1 MDFIELYNYVTKQT
15 ANNLPIKDSIKNNN
29 QLNCLLNPQNFAP
42 VWSLDKCDCK
52 DNGKCAIACPFN
64 AIKIED
70 NIVKID
76 KNCCVGCGECVK
88 ACPSQNLVFSKDTIT
103 AINLLKLETPTFALL
118 APAFV
123 GQFDGVSVGQ
133 LRSALKKIGFWG
145 VIEVATFA
153 DIITLKEALEFKTYH
168 IDNYQLTSCCCPI
181 WIALINK
188 QFSALS
194 AHLPQS
200 ASPMVVAGRIIKKLV
215 PTANTIFIGPCQAK
229 KAEAKNV
236 QNCGIDC
243 VLTFEELKDMFD
255 VFNLNLS
262 NLKEENKQHSSSAG
276 RIYAKSGGV
285 SQAIAT
291 TVTAL
296 DSALQIS
303 YEVACGVPNCKKLL
317 ENILLGNTTAN
328 FFEGMACPNGC
339 IGGAKNLL
347 PSQQTE
353 AKLVEY
359 ANSSPYATPAQNP
372 YVIYL
377 LDLLGYTNI
386 NDFLE
391 NCDLLKS

>member
-168 IDNYQLTSCCCPI
+168 KDNYQLTSCCCPI

-200 ASPMVVAGRIIKKLV
+200 AS
-215 PTANTIFIGPCQAK
+215 
-229 KAEAKNV
+229 
-236 QNCGIDC
+236 
-243 VLTFEELKDMFD
+243 
-255 VFNLNLS
+255 
-262 NLKEENKQHSSSAG
+262 
-276 RIYAKSGGV
+276 
-285 SQAIAT
+285 
-291 TVTAL
+291 
-296 DSALQIS
+296 
-303 YEVACGVPNCKKLL
+303 
-317 ENILLGNTTAN
+317 
-328 FFEGMACPNGC
+328 
-339 IGGAKNLL
+339 
-347 PSQQTE
+347 
-353 AKLVEY
+353 
-359 ANSSPYATPAQNP
+359 
-372 YVIYL
+372 
-377 LDLLGYTNI
+377 
-386 NDFLE
+386 
-391 NCDLLKS
+391 